1 MTAKTKIKIRRSNQT
16 GSTPTTTDLAD
27 GELALNTYDGK
38 LFFKKTVGVTT
49 SIVTL
54 EPSTQLTAGTG
65 VSISNNAINIGQAI
79 GTTDT
84 PTFAGATLNGV
95 TAIKESGTGAQ
106 NTLTVAGAGTGSLF
120 AVGVSD
126 VPAAGITLKSLT
138 SDSTNPAKLTLSGS
152 SVVLAAGAKQLTF
165 NDSGNLVLPANG
177 DILNSSNVSVLKFP
191 TVKRVTFETPILD
204 QNTFDP
210 SYNPSGEVWN
220 AQATATSSTNN
231 YITVDDAS
239 GYVVGHPIVFFGS
252 LGNIV
257 QYKTYYIKT
266 IPDPN
271 TITIAETAG
280 GSTVTMGNDTGF
292 MYACSMSTTNYQT
305 QRAPRLW
312 TNYDSLE
319 TTGWDIGSVTFG
331 DTWYDDTSGQM
342 FLYVNQG
349 DGVPT
354 PKVIG

>member
-1 MTAKTKIKIRRSNQT
+1 MTAHTKIKIRRSSQT
-16 GSTPTTTDLAD
+16 GTIPATADLAD

-38 LFFKKTVGVTT
+38 LFFKKTVSGVS

-54 EPSTQLTAGTG
+54 QPSTQLTAGTG
-65 VSISNNAINIGQAI
+65 VSIVNNAINIGQDI
-79 GTTDT
+79 GTSAS
-84 PTFAGATLNGV
+84 PTFAG
-95 TAIKESGTGAQ
+95 TAIIESGTGAK
-106 NTLTVAGAGTGSLF
+106 NPLTVAGSGTGSVF

-126 VPAAGITLKSLT
+126 VPAAGVTLQSLT
-138 SDSTNPAKLTLSGS
+138 TDLANPAKLTLSGS

-165 NDSGNLVLPANG
+165 NNSGNLVLPASG

-191 TVKRVTFETPILD
+191 TVKRITFETPILD

-210 SYNPSGEVWN
+210 TYNPSGEVWN

-292 MYACSMSTTNYQT
+292 MFACSMSTTNYQT